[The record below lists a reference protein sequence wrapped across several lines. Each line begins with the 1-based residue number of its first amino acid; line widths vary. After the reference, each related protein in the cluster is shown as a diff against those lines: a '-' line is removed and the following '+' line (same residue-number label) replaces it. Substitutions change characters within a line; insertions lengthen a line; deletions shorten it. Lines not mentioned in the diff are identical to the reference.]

1 MIRRIFVFVFDYVM
15 HEYKPIDS
23 FMELLNT
30 SEDSKKTDSTSIRF
44 GVLELQ
50 KNITLQENEWKH
62 KYKTNGIEYHIVY
75 YQIQIMRCDTFYI
88 ITSERGRSYFKL
100 YVTMQIGGF
109 SGGLRGYDR
118 DSDKSFVPT

>member
-50 KNITLQENEWKH
+50 KNITL
-62 KYKTNGIEYHIVY
+62 
-75 YQIQIMRCDTFYI
+75 
-88 ITSERGRSYFKL
+88 
-100 YVTMQIGGF
+100 
-109 SGGLRGYDR
+109 
-118 DSDKSFVPT
+118 